1 MSRYSDGHIARA
13 RCVATACPRSP
24 RLKIDSKRAGF
35 SLAEQLVTVTII
47 GLLAIIAAPSFS
59 DALHSRAASAA
70 SDQFVMAHGL
80 ARSTALRYGRVSELH
95 IDAPG
100 TRFWI
105 EIDTSGLGERAL
117 VTHMRTVDGDGLTMT
132 SNRSLLCF
140 DPHGLSSTTGNCEP
154 GDATLIF
161 TSADKVDTVRTTAL
175 GKVLR

>member
-1 MSRYSDGHIARA
+1 MIIAG
-13 RCVATACPRSP
+13 
-24 RLKIDSKRAGF
+24 SKRAGF
-35 SLAEQLVTVTII
+35 SLAEQLVVVTII
-47 GLLAIIAAPSFS
+47 GLLAVIAAPSFS

-95 IDAPG
+95 INAETG
-100 TRFWI
+100 KFWI
-105 EIDTSGLGERAL
+105 EIDTSGLGERA
-117 VTHMRTVDGDGLTMT
+117 VVSDARSVYGGGLTMT

-140 DPHGLSSTTGNCEP
+140 DPHGLSATTGACED
-154 GDATLIF
+154 GDALLIF